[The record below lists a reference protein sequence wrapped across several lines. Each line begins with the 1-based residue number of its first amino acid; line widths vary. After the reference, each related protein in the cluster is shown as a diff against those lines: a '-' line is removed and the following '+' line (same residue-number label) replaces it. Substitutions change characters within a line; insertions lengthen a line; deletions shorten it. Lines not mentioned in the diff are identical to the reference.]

1 MMKDRRDVQDLDM
14 LSMYG
19 PDNLILQVVIVSE
32 KFAVLEFENRF
43 LHLVLI
49 Y

>member
-1 MMKDRRDVQDLDM
+1 MKVRRDAQDLYM
-14 LSMYG
+14 LTMYC
-19 PDNLILQVVIVSE
+19 PDSLIQQAVIVSE

-43 LHLVLI
+43 LHSLLV